1 MQSNIHYQLTVAFCS
16 PFWKL
21 PLSLHCATP
30 DKRGTVCLSH
40 TGHIARGAA
49 SDLAHRHSLRGH
61 HAHTHHILGSSL
73 ALKFPFPPMGLKK
86 KKKKKKLKKPQEQ
99 PSQRS
104 LARSLL
110 QRKYVIA
117 VNPKVIECSCG
128 VNVTKKT
135 VEPPGSNETV
145 LEFIHQFVKCQSSSH
160 C

>member
-1 MQSNIHYQLTVAFCS
+1 MLPFLETPFVTSLCHPAQAGDSVFIPHRTHCQRCRQRPSTQAFSTGS
-16 PFWKL
+16 PRTY
-21 PLSLHCATP
+21 A
-30 DKRGTVCLSH
+30 SH
-40 TGHIARGAA
+40 SWIK
-49 SDLAHRHSLRGH
+49 S
-61 HAHTHHILGSSL
+61 
-73 ALKFPFPPMGLKK
+73 GLEISFSTYGF